1 MKPTKLCR
9 MVKTMLHFAIKLF
22 LDNADLE
29 FVIQI
34 GATYARFQNY
44 CTNDKE
50 SLVLVANLTDK
61 TKF

>member
-1 MKPTKLCR
+1 MQN
-9 MVKTMLHFAIKLF
+9 VKTMLHFALNLCF
-22 LDNADLE
+22 DDADLE

-34 GATYARFQNY
+34 GAIYARFQNY

-61 TKF
+61 TKFLILKD